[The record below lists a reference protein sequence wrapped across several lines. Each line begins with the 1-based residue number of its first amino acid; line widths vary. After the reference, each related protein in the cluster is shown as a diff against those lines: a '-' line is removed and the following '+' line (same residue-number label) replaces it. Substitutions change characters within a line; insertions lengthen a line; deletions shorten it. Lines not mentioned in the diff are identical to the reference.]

1 MTPDTIH
8 AKYFG
13 KGWPL
18 FTLYLKTAFLT
29 LITLGIYRF
38 WAKTR
43 IRKYV
48 WSSVSADNDSFEY
61 TGTGLEKF
69 LGFLIAIVVLA
80 IYLGVVQMVLFY
92 LGLNLFVDPDE
103 ATPAQ
108 IALQGLG
115 FSITF
120 LAVVPLLM
128 FAQYRARRYKMAR
141 TRWRSIRFGM
151 EKGAWAYAFRAI
163 GYYILVALSLGILQ
177 PLATFKLEK
186 YMADRSWFGDAKF
199 VQHGRWQ
206 SLYPGLKHVLYGLLV
221 LIVGAG
227 VGAALELM
235 LLAGASLAVGYIWL
249 MIGFVYYRIYAFN
262 YLTSNKVLDGVVT
275 FEAQSRTGF
284 VIIQIVIGGVLSM
297 VVLGVFGALIAGSVF
312 FMQSEMSGGEIPVF
326 AIAVMT
332 ALYVALLLVLGGL
345 ALVVINQ
352 PIIGHM
358 VSNTSAFHT
367 EHLDNIRQRVADTSA
382 DAEGFADAL
391 DIGGAI

>member
-80 IYLGVVQMVLFY
+80 IYLGVVQMALFY
-92 LGLNLFVDPDE
+92 LGLNLFVNPDE
-103 ATPAQ
+103 ATPTQ

-163 GYYILVALSLGILQ
+163 GYYILVA
-177 PLATFKLEK
+177 
-186 YMADRSWFGDAKF
+186 
-199 VQHGRWQ
+199 
-206 SLYPGLKHVLYGLLV
+206 
-221 LIVGAG
+221 
-227 VGAALELM
+227 
-235 LLAGASLAVGYIWL
+235 
-249 MIGFVYYRIYAFN
+249 
-262 YLTSNKVLDGVVT
+262 
-275 FEAQSRTGF
+275 
-284 VIIQIVIGGVLSM
+284 
-297 VVLGVFGALIAGSVF
+297 
-312 FMQSEMSGGEIPVF
+312 
-326 AIAVMT
+326 
-332 ALYVALLLVLGGL
+332 
-345 ALVVINQ
+345 
-352 PIIGHM
+352 
-358 VSNTSAFHT
+358 
-367 EHLDNIRQRVADTSA
+367 
-382 DAEGFADAL
+382 
-391 DIGGAI
+391 